1 MAYDLLG
8 YDVLGDGDDDVS
20 GSDDI
25 LGAQVAPGGLRNARW
40 AKQLRQGAPGAPAI
54 SEMMLPLGLGTFTV
68 DATSATTFTLTA
80 IPQLAYRG
88 ERLILSAFF
97 VDSEQEGNKASCCDA
112 NQFFVIND
120 IKVGQRSQ
128 LVSPSAL
135 PATAFSAT
143 AFGVRLAIDPAVPG
157 ITITVS
163 VSYVGPVLG
172 PTQRATISGTILGRA
187 AG

>member
-8 YDVLGDGDDDVS
+8 YDLLGDGDDDVS
-20 GSDDI
+20 GTDDI

-40 AKQLRQGAPGAPAI
+40 ARQLRQGAPGAPAI
-54 SEMMLPLGLGTFTV
+54 SEMMLPLGLGSFTV
-68 DATSATTFTLTA
+68 NQTSATTFTLTA
-80 IPQLAYRG
+80 VPQLAFRG

-97 VDSEQEGNKASCCDA
+97 VDSDNEGNRANCCDA
-112 NQFFVIND
+112 NNLFVVND

-135 PATAFSAT
+135 PASAFSAT
-143 AFGVRLAIDPAVPG
+143 AFGVRLAVDPSVPG
-157 ITITVS
+157 VIITVS
-163 VSYVGPVLG
+163 ISYIGPALG
-172 PTQRATISGTILGRA
+172 ETQSATISGTILGRA

>member
-1 MAYDLLG
+1 MAYDVLG

-25 LGAQVAPGGLRNARW
+25 LGAAVAPGGLRNARW
-40 AKQLRQGAPGAPAI
+40 ARQLRQGAPGAPAI
-54 SEMMLPLGLGTFTV
+54 SEMMLPLGLGSFTV
-68 DATSATTFTLTA
+68 TATSATTFTLTA
-80 IPQLAYRG
+80 VPQLAYRG
-88 ERLILSAFF
+88 ERLILSAFT
-97 VDSEQEGNKASCCDA
+97 SAGTDA
-112 NQFFVIND
+112 GALFVIND

-135 PATAFSAT
+135 PAAAFAAT

-157 ITITVS
+157 VIITVS
-163 VSYVGPVLG
+163 VSYIGPALG
-172 PTQRATISGTILGRA
+172 EADTATITGTILGRA

>member
-1 MAYDLLG
+1 MAYDVLG

-20 GSDDI
+20 GTDDM

-40 AKQLRQGAPGAPAI
+40 ARQLRQGAPGAPAI
-54 SEMMLPLGLGTFTV
+54 SEMMLPLGLGSFTV
-68 DATSATTFTLTA
+68 TATSATTFTLTA
-80 IPQLAYRG
+80 VPQLAYRG
-88 ERLILSAFF
+88 ERLILSAFNTT
-97 VDSEQEGNKASCCDA
+97 GADA
-112 NQFFVIND
+112 GSLFVIND

-135 PATAFSAT
+135 PAAAFAAT

-157 ITITVS
+157 VIITVS
-163 VSYVGPVLG
+163 VSYIGPALAG
-172 PTQRATISGTILGRA
+172 DDTATITGTILGRA

>member
-1 MAYDLLG
+1 MAYDVLG

-40 AKQLRQGAPGAPAI
+40 ARQLRQGAPGAPAI
-54 SEMMLPLGLGTFTV
+54 SEMMLPLGLGSFTV
-68 DATSATTFTLTA
+68 TATSATTFTLTA
-80 IPQLAYRG
+80 VPQLAYRG
-88 ERLILSAFF
+88 ERLILSAFNAT
-97 VDSEQEGNKASCCDA
+97 GGDA
-112 NQFFVIND
+112 GGLFVIND

-135 PATAFSAT
+135 PAAAFAAT

-157 ITITVS
+157 VIITVS
-163 VSYVGPVLG
+163 VSYIGPALTG
-172 PTQRATISGTILGRA
+172 DDTATITGTILGRA